1 MFGLWGGAAF
11 FLLIPF
17 PRFNNRPRGERPLE
31 AVWSGGRVFAQIC
44 KASTTCISA
53 LFTPL
58 ALSLDS
64 AAATSSPLNYFSSP
78 AQGRDQR
85 SNPQSKFSA
94 GPLSFCSSAPCK
106 KFPLNSKTHGDDSH
120 RPNIAAPPRRA
131 ILDRGRGRRG
141 ARRRGESRQAGVDR
155 GAPKKASL
163 RSRSRLPRRS
173 MRFATR
179 RTKYTCSIHL
189 RTPCSR
195 ESELVACKTLAKRK
209 PHNSGH
215 LI

>member
-1 MFGLWGGAAF
+1 M
-11 FLLIPF
+11 
-17 PRFNNRPRGERPLE
+17 ER
-31 AVWSGGRVFAQIC
+31 WFRVLSQIC
-44 KASTTCISA
+44 KSLFLRPWLSA
-53 LFTPL
+53 
-58 ALSLDS
+58 DS
-64 AAATSSPLNYFSSP
+64 AATSSPLNYFSSP

-141 ARRRGESRQAGVDR
+141 ARRRGES
-155 GAPKKASL
+155 SL
-163 RSRSRLPRRS
+163 AAATFAW
-173 MRFATR
+173 FATKP
-179 RTKYTCSIHL
+179 TKYTCSIHL

-195 ESELVACKTLAKRK
+195 ESGLVACKTLAKRK

>member
-85 SNPQSKFSA
+85 SNP
-94 GPLSFCSSAPCK
+94 G
-106 KFPLNSKTHGDDSH
+106 
-120 RPNIAAPPRRA
+120 
-131 ILDRGRGRRG
+131 
-141 ARRRGESRQAGVDR
+141 
-155 GAPKKASL
+155 
-163 RSRSRLPRRS
+163 RLPRAGAGAALRRVAGVRRPLALS
-173 MRFATR
+173 PRPSPPTR
-179 RTKYTCSIHL
+179 IVIRGRVLLVQARGPSPGL
-189 RTPCSR
+189 SR
-195 ESELVACKTLAKRK
+195 R
-209 PHNSGH
+209 
-215 LI
+215 